1 MTWGP
6 CMFYYHCPKCG
17 KKFSYESGR
26 MMEFGDEFG
35 KCPVCGVMGTYEK
48 DGART
53 IDDKDYEEVDI

>member
-6 CMFYYHCPKCG
+6 CMFYYHCPKCN

-26 MMEFGDEFG
+26 MTEFGDEFG
-35 KCPVCGVMGTYEK
+35 KCPVCGEMGVYER

-53 IDDKDYEEVDI
+53 KDDKDYEEVD